1 MTEREMKRLN
11 ELLKKKEE
19 QEKHDRDFFKEVR
32 KRRAEVLRE
41 LGIKDEEKQAQNTK
55 DETVIIDD
63 DDYDYYEQDDR

>member
-1 MTEREMKRLN
+1 MTEREMKRLKQ
-11 ELLKKKEE
+11 LLKKKED

-41 LGIKDEEKQAQNTK
+41 LGIKDEEKQAQEKQDGTM
-55 DETVIIDD
+55 IIDD